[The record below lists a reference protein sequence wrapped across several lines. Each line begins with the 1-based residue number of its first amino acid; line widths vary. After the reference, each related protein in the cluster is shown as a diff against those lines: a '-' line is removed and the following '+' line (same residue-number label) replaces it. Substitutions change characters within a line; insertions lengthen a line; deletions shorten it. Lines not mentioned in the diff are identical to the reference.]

1 MLLCLHIVSIVEE
14 SHTFDAID
22 SDPGMSDHIS
32 VLCLHIVF
40 IVEESHT
47 FDAIDS
53 DPGMS
58 DRISV
63 LCPVTCKLELKEGT
77 QVKILH
83 RC

>member
-1 MLLCLHIVSIVEE
+1 MGLFSNCQLLLYLHIVSIVEE
-14 SHTFDAID
+14 SHIFDAID
-22 SDPGMSDHIS
+22 SDPGM
-32 VLCLHIVF
+32 
-40 IVEESHT
+40 
-47 FDAIDS
+47 A
-53 DPGMS
+53 